1 VEHLNDAACRD
12 AGRSRE
18 SQIGRTLGYLQP
30 GYLQADMFE
39 WHRQALEADGP
50 SSLEDVSY
58 DRGEAGRRLRKA
70 YEIRAVPVGGGR
82 LALTWREITE
92 RKLAEREL
100 LLQSTIL
107 ERATEGVCMV
117 RAADGAIVYSNPRF
131 EEMFGGSRFAWHDDL
146 GEGTF
151 TQLVPRGDG
160 SEFWSESDVT
170 AFEHPDYGKVWVL
183 VHRDVTARKEA
194 QEALRASEEHMRL
207 AVEGSPLVL
216 YTMDRSLRYTW
227 VLNNQVGLEGDDAVI
242 GRTDEELFGREV
254 GKELSRINRRAMGG
268 VHVRARVDLEL
279 ADGPATV
286 ELSVSP
292 LRLDG
297 RVIGVAGVA
306 YDLTE
311 HAQERRFTPVIVPP
325 SGG

>member
-1 VEHLNDAACRD
+1 
-12 AGRSRE
+12 
-18 SQIGRTLGYLQP
+18 
-30 GYLQADMFE
+30 
-39 WHRQALEADGP
+39 
-50 SSLEDVSY
+50 
-58 DRGEAGRRLRKA
+58 
-70 YEIRAVPVGGGR
+70 
-82 LALTWREITE
+82 
-92 RKLAEREL
+92 
-100 LLQSTIL
+100 
-107 ERATEGVCMV
+107 MV

-131 EEMFGGSRFAWHDDL
+131 EEMFGGSRFTWHDDL

-151 TQLVPRGDG
+151 TQLIQRDEG
-160 SEFWSESDVT
+160 SEFWSETDVT

-227 VLNNQVGLEGDDAVI
+227 VLNNQVGLDGDVGVI

-254 GKELSRINRRAMGG
+254 GRELSRVNRRALSGLR
-268 VHVRARVDLEL
+268 VRARVDLEL

-286 ELSVSP
+286 ELSVAP

-297 RVIGVAGVA
+297 RVVGVAGLA
-306 YDLTE
+306 YDVTE
-311 HAQERRFTPVIVPP
+311 RSEARGFTPVVVPR